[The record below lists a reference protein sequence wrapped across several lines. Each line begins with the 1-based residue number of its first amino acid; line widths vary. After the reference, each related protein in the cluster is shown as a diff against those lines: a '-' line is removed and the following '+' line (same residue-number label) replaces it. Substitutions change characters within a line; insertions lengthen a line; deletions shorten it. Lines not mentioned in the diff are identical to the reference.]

1 MRLDMMLLNSAWC
14 RDTSC
19 TSLSAM
25 FLSFILAENQ
35 LPQLALD
42 WLKLGGVDERVGA
55 DVEE

>member
-1 MRLDMMLLNSAWC
+1 
-14 RDTSC
+14 
-19 TSLSAM
+19 M